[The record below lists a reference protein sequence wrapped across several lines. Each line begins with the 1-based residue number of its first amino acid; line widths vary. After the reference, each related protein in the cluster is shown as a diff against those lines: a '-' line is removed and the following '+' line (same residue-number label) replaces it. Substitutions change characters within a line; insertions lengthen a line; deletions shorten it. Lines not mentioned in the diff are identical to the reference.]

1 MLMLTLYAAT
11 IPSYL
16 QILSSISGLIDKAE
30 DFCRDKG
37 LAPDELI
44 EARLTDDMNSFA
56 YQVKSTAIH
65 SIGAIEGVRAGVF
78 SPDTATPPASFDAM
92 RTRIEETRSALQL
105 ITVEEMEGFIGR
117 DMRFEVGE
125 RRVEFRA
132 EDFLLSFSQ
141 PNFYFHAATAY
152 DILRMKGVALGKRD
166 FLGPLRLKS
175 A

>member
-1 MLMLTLYAAT
+1 MLTLYAAT

-16 QILSSISGLIDKAE
+16 QILSSIGGLIDMAE
-30 DFCRDKG
+30 HFCRDKDI
-37 LAPDELI
+37 APDKLI

-65 SIGAIEGVRAGVF
+65 SIGAIQGVRAGVF

-105 ITVEEMEGFIGR
+105 ITVEEMEDFIGR

>member
-1 MLMLTLYAAT
+1 MLTLYAAT

-16 QILSSISGLIDKAE
+16 QILSSIGGLIDKAE

-65 SIGAIEGVRAGVF
+65 SIGAIEGVRAGAF
-78 SPDTATPPASFDAM
+78 SPDTATPPASFDEM
-92 RTRIEETRSALQL
+92 RTRMEETRSALQL
-105 ITVEEMEGFIGR
+105 ITVEDMESFIGR

-152 DILRMKGVALGKRD
+152 DILRMKGVPLGKRD